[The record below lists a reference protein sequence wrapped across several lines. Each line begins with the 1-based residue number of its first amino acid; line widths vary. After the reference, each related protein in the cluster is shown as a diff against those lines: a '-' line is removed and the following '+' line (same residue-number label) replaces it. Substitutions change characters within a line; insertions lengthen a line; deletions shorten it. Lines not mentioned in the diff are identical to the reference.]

1 MLLADSDW
9 NLAHATLG
17 ILWLLRMN
25 MPSGMAKSRCSN
37 GRTRAWASLVPQTA
51 KSPPAMEETWVWS
64 LGWEECLEKGMAT
77 HSSIL
82 DWENSVDRGAWPATA
97 HQVAKSWTQ
106 WSNVF
111 VFFFFF
117 SLSFPPLM
125 GLYLSSKMVICLCL
139 DAQSRYSLR
148 QFNDKTVYSLFSC
161 KTVYR
166 LCNCL
171 TVYSRRQFNDK
182 SIKSISPKP
191 WNTPFWGGFWWAS
204 PCLWWKRVE
213 CHSGQIYW
221 VSILNLAHK
230 SQCSTVLPLGSDC
243 SQESGLAPALH
254 GGKTVDM

>member
-1 MLLADSDW
+1 
-9 NLAHATLG
+9 
-17 ILWLLRMN
+17 
-25 MPSGMAKSRCSN
+25 
-37 GRTRAWASLVPQTA
+37 
-51 KSPPAMEETWVWS
+51 
-64 LGWEECLEKGMAT
+64 MAT

-139 DAQSRYSLR
+139 DAQSCYSLR

-171 TVYSRRQFNDK
+171 TVYSPRQFNDK
-182 SIKSISPKP
+182 SIKSISPKY
-191 WNTPFWGGFWWAS
+191 TFLGEDS
-204 PCLWWKRVE
+204 DE
-213 CHSGQIYW
+213 
-221 VSILNLAHK
+221 LAHVCGGRGW
-230 SQCSTVLPLGSDC
+230 SAIVDRFTGS
-243 SQESGLAPALH
+243 AY
-254 GGKTVDM
+254 